1 MIRKKDFT
9 ILLDKLLK
17 KELEELRKKFRPY
30 KRKPFLRNKVTIDL
44 DLKYKSKNT
53 LGYYKNTRVD
63 ERQWKYEHKI
73 FLTKLS
79 RSYYEMY
86 CNGFNDKKSG
96 IKHVRETIRH
106 ELIHAFVYEE
116 FDEWREIEGCNRDY
130 SPIFLACLH
139 WSGLDSPYPYTNKF
153 KESNLY
159 KNIEKCKNYDMVYM
173 YLVHYIGDL
182 ERITR
187 KINKKLNTDS
197 NNYKKLNISF
207 NHYEAGIIKKAY
219 ASCIVRRKKDNGMC
233 IEKAVEMDLGIGF
246 LVTPNDIESNYER
259 KFDNNSMATIHL
271 ETACYLVN
279 NEFKQ
284 KTILRESQ

>member
-1 MIRKKDFT
+1 MIRKKDFK
-9 ILLDKLLK
+9 ILLDKLLQ
-17 KELEELRKKFRPY
+17 KELEELRKRFRPY
-30 KRKPFLRNKVTIDL
+30 KRRPFLRNEVIIDL
-44 DLKYKSKNT
+44 DLKCKRKNT
-53 LGYYKNTRVD
+53 LGYYENTRAN

-86 CNGFNDKKSG
+86 CNDFNDKKWG
-96 IKHVRETIRH
+96 IENLRETIRH

-116 FDEWREIEGCNRDY
+116 FDEWEMIEGCNRDY

-153 KESNLY
+153 KESDLY

-173 YLVHYIGDL
+173 YLINYISDL

-187 KINKKLNTDS
+187 KINKNLNNDT
-197 NNYKKLNISF
+197 NNYKNLNISF
-207 NHYEAGIIKKAY
+207 NGYEAGMIKKTY
-219 ASCIVRRKKDNGMC
+219 SSCIVRRKKDNSIC
-233 IEKAVEMDLGIGF
+233 IEKGAEMELGIGF
-246 LVTPNDIESNYER
+246 LVTPNDIVSNYER
-259 KFDNNSMATIHL
+259 KFNNNSMATIHL
-271 ETACYLVN
+271 ETACYVID

-284 KTILRESQ
+284 KTIIRESQ

>member
-17 KELEELRKKFRPY
+17 KELEELRKRFRPY

-53 LGYYKNTRVD
+53 LGYYKNTRTD
-63 ERQWKYEHKI
+63 ERKWKYEHKI

-96 IKHVRETIRH
+96 IKHLREIIRH

-116 FDEWREIEGCNRDY
+116 FDEWVEIEGCNRDY

-139 WSGLDSPYPYTNKF
+139 WSGLNSPYPYTNKF

-159 KNIEKCKNYDMVYM
+159 KNVEKCKNYDMVYM

-187 KINKKLNTDS
+187 KINKKLNTNS

-207 NHYEAGIIKKAY
+207 NHYEAGIIKKTY
-219 ASCIVRRKKDNGMC
+219 ASYIVRRKKDNGMC
-233 IEKAVEMDLGIGF
+233 IGKAIEMDLGIGF
-246 LVTPNDIESNYER
+246 LVTPNDIELSYER
-259 KFDNNSMATIHL
+259 KFNNNSMAITHSEI
-271 ETACYLVN
+271 ACYLVN

-284 KTILRESQ
+284 KTIIRES

>member
-1 MIRKKDFT
+1 MIRKKEFK

-17 KELEELRKKFRPY
+17 KELEELRKRFRPY

-44 DLKYKSKNT
+44 DLKCKEKNT
-53 LGYYKNTRVD
+53 LGYYKNTR
-63 ERQWKYEHKI
+63 ENKRQWKYEHKI

-79 RSYYEMY
+79 RKRYETY
-86 CNGFNDKKSG
+86 CNVINDKKWG
-96 IKHVRETIRH
+96 VEYLREIIRH

-116 FDEWREIEGCNRDY
+116 FDEWEMIEGCNRDY

-153 KESNLY
+153 KESDLY

-182 ERITR
+182 ERSVR
-187 KINKKLNTDS
+187 KINEKLNTDS

-207 NHYEAGIIKKAY
+207 NHYEAGMIKKSY
-219 ASCIVRRKKDNGMC
+219 VSCITRSKKDNN
-233 IEKAVEMDLGIGF
+233 IYIQKASEMTLGIGF
-246 LVTPNDIESNYER
+246 LVTQKDIIDNFER
-259 KFDNNSMATIHL
+259 KFNNGSMAISHS
-271 ETACYLVN
+271 EMAWYVIG
-279 NEFKQ
+279 NELKQ
-284 KTILRESQ
+284 KIIIRESS

>member
-1 MIRKKDFT
+1 MIKKKEFK
-9 ILLDKLLK
+9 ILLDKLLQ

-44 DLKYKSKNT
+44 DLNCRRKNT
-53 LGYYKNTRVD
+53 LGYYENTRED
-63 ERQWKYEHKI
+63 KRQWKYEHKI

-86 CNGFNDKKSG
+86 CNNFNDKKRG
-96 IKHVRETIRH
+96 IKRLRETIRH

-116 FDEWREIEGCNRDY
+116 FDEWEMIEGCNRDY
-130 SPIFLACLH
+130 SPIFLACLY

-159 KNIEKCKNYDMVYM
+159 KNIEKCKSYDMVYM
-173 YLVHYIGDL
+173 YLVHYIFDL

-187 KINKKLNTDS
+187 KINKKLNDDVR
-197 NNYKKLNISF
+197 NYKNLKISF
-207 NHYEAGIIKKAY
+207 NHYEAGMIKKYYSSCIIK
-219 ASCIVRRKKDNGMC
+219 RKKDNGIC
-233 IEKAVEMDLGIGF
+233 IEKGAEMDLGIGF
-246 LVTPNDIESNYER
+246 LVTPNDIVSNYER
-259 KFDNNSMATIHL
+259 KFDNESMAKVHL
-271 ETACYLVN
+271 ETANYVID

-284 KTILRESQ
+284 KTIIRES

>member
-1 MIRKKDFT
+1 MIRKKDFK
-9 ILLDKLLK
+9 ILLDKLLQ
-17 KELEELRKKFRPY
+17 KELEELRKRFRPY
-30 KRKPFLRNKVTIDL
+30 KRRPFLRNKVIIDL
-44 DLKYKSKNT
+44 DLKCKRKNT
-53 LGYYKNTRVD
+53 LGYYENTRAN

-86 CNGFNDKKSG
+86 CNDFNDKKWG
-96 IKHVRETIRH
+96 IESLRETIRH

-116 FDEWREIEGCNRDY
+116 FDEWEMIEGCNRDY

-153 KESNLY
+153 KESDLY

-173 YLVHYIGDL
+173 YLINYIGDL

-187 KINKKLNTDS
+187 KINKNLNNDT
-197 NNYKKLNISF
+197 NNYKNLNISF
-207 NHYEAGIIKKAY
+207 NGYEAGMIKKTY
-219 ASCIVRRKKDNGMC
+219 SSCIVRRKKDNSIC
-233 IEKAVEMDLGIGF
+233 IEKGAEMELGIGF
-246 LVTPNDIESNYER
+246 LVTPNDIVSNYER
-259 KFDNNSMATIHL
+259 KFNNNSMATIHL
-271 ETACYLVN
+271 ETACYVID

-284 KTILRESQ
+284 KTIIRESQ

>member
-1 MIRKKDFT
+1 MIKKKEFK
-9 ILLDKLLK
+9 ILLDKLLQ
-17 KELEELRKKFRPY
+17 KELDELRKRFRPY
-30 KRKPFLRNKVTIDL
+30 KRKPFLRNRVIIDL
-44 DLKYKSKNT
+44 DLKCKEKNT
-53 LGYYKNTRVD
+53 LGYYKNTR
-63 ERQWKYEHKI
+63 ENKRQWKYEHKI

-86 CNGFNDKKSG
+86 CNNFNDKKRG
-96 IKHVRETIRH
+96 IKRLRETIRH

-116 FDEWREIEGCNRDY
+116 FDEWEMIEGCNRDY

-153 KESNLY
+153 KESDLY

-182 ERITR
+182 ERSVR
-187 KINKKLNTDS
+187 KINENLSTDS

-219 ASCIVRRKKDNGMC
+219 ASCIVRRKKGNEMR

-246 LVTPNDIESNYER
+246 LVTPNDIELNYER
-259 KFDNNSMATIHL
+259 KFNNNSMATIHL
-271 ETACYLVN
+271 ETAWYLVN
-279 NEFKQ
+279 NELKQ
-284 KTILRESQ
+284 KTIIREN

>member
-1 MIRKKDFT
+1 MIKKKEFK
-9 ILLDKLLK
+9 ILLDKLLQ
-17 KELEELRKKFRPY
+17 KELDELRKRFRPY
-30 KRKPFLRNKVTIDL
+30 KRKPFLRNRVIIDL
-44 DLKYKSKNT
+44 DLKCKEKNT
-53 LGYYKNTRVD
+53 LGYYKNTR
-63 ERQWKYEHKI
+63 ENKRQWKYEHKI

-86 CNGFNDKKSG
+86 CNNFNDKKRG
-96 IKHVRETIRH
+96 IKRLRETIRH

-116 FDEWREIEGCNRDY
+116 FDEWEMIEGCNRDY

-153 KESNLY
+153 KESDLY

-182 ERITR
+182 ERSVR
-187 KINKKLNTDS
+187 KINKNLSTDS

-219 ASCIVRRKKDNGMC
+219 ASCIVRRKKGNEMR

-246 LVTPNDIESNYER
+246 LVTPNDIELNYER
-259 KFDNNSMATIHL
+259 KFNNNSMATIHL
-271 ETACYLVN
+271 ETAWYLVN
-279 NEFKQ
+279 NELKQ
-284 KTILRESQ
+284 KTIIREN

>member
-1 MIRKKDFT
+1 MIKKKEFK
-9 ILLDKLLK
+9 ILLDKLLQ
-17 KELEELRKKFRPY
+17 KELDELRKRFRPY
-30 KRKPFLRNKVTIDL
+30 KRKPFLRNRVIIDL
-44 DLKYKSKNT
+44 DLKCKEKNT
-53 LGYYKNTRVD
+53 LGYYKNTR
-63 ERQWKYEHKI
+63 ENKRQWKYEHKI

-86 CNGFNDKKSG
+86 CNNFNDKKRG
-96 IKHVRETIRH
+96 IKRLRETIRH

-116 FDEWREIEGCNRDY
+116 FDEWEMIEGCNRDY

-153 KESNLY
+153 KESDLY

-182 ERITR
+182 ERSVR
-187 KINKKLNTDS
+187 KINENLSTDS

-219 ASCIVRRKKDNGMC
+219 ASCIVRRKKGNEMR

-246 LVTPNDIESNYER
+246 LVTPNDIELNYER
-259 KFDNNSMATIHL
+259 KFNNNSMATIHL
-271 ETACYLVN
+271 ETAWYLIN
-279 NEFKQ
+279 NELKQ
-284 KTILRESQ
+284 KTIIRES

>member
-86 CNGFNDKKSG
+86 FNGFNDKKSG
-96 IKHVRETIRH
+96 IKHLRETIRH

-139 WSGLDSPYPYTNKF
+139 WSGLDSPYSYTNKF

>member
-1 MIRKKDFT
+1 MIKKKEFK
-9 ILLDKLLK
+9 ILLDKLLQ
-17 KELEELRKKFRPY
+17 KELDELRKRFRPY
-30 KRKPFLRNKVTIDL
+30 KRKPFLRNRVIIDL
-44 DLKYKSKNT
+44 DLKCKEKNT
-53 LGYYKNTRVD
+53 LGYYKNTR
-63 ERQWKYEHKI
+63 ENKRQWKYEHKI

-86 CNGFNDKKSG
+86 CNNFNDKKRG
-96 IKHVRETIRH
+96 IKRLRETIRH

-116 FDEWREIEGCNRDY
+116 FDEWEMIEGCNRDY

-153 KESNLY
+153 KESDLY

-182 ERITR
+182 ERSVR
-187 KINKKLNTDS
+187 KINKNLSTDS

-219 ASCIVRRKKDNGMC
+219 ASCIVRRKKGNEMR

-246 LVTPNDIESNYER
+246 LVTPNDIELNYER
-259 KFDNNSMATIHL
+259 KLNNNSMATIHV
-271 ETACYLVN
+271 ETAWYLVN
-279 NEFKQ
+279 NELKQ
-284 KTILRESQ
+284 KTIIREN